1 MIDGATD
8 LMTLGGGA
16 LLGKAFSTISF
27 MLKALNDARKDAHMM
42 NMEVFDA
49 QERSMERAEKTSG
62 GVWMRRAIYFL
73 VAFSFVSIVIAGWAG
88 HPIVIEHE
96 TTKGILLWKRNV
108 VEYVTVHGVPFLSAN
123 KTAFLAIVSFYL
135 GAKV

>member
-16 LLGKAFSTISF
+16 LLGKIFSTVTF

-62 GVWMRRAIYFL
+62 GVWMRRAIYVL
-73 VAFSFVSIVIAGWAG
+73 VAFSFVSIVIAGWMG
-88 HPIVIEHE
+88 HPVVIEHE
-96 TTKGILLWKRNV
+96 VTKGFWIFKKQVL
-108 VEYVTVHGVPFLSAN
+108 EYITINGVPFLSAN